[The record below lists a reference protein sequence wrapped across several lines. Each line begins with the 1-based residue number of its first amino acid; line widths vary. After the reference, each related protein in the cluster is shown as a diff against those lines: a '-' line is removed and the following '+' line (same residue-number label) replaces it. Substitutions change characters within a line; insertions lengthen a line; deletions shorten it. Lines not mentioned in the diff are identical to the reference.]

1 MLHIKERYFHSS
13 IRSKEATKNIL
24 MSFVARGISMVC
36 SLLIVPVTISYVNP
50 TRYGIWLTLSSIIGW
65 ILLFDFG
72 LGNGLRNRFAEAMAV
87 DNKELAKQYVSTTYF
102 ALGLIMLVFFLILF
116 FINWFISWPTILNI
130 DNSYSEELRQVFAI
144 VSFFFCTSLVVNLFS
159 TILTADQKPGL
170 SAILGAVGQFF
181 SLLIIYFLTLTSEG
195 GLLNMALYYSGVPM
209 LVTLIA
215 SIFGFGVT
223 RYKLFRP
230 DLNSVRKGLVRSVMS
245 LGIKFFIICVS
256 MIFIFQMMNIIIS
269 RELGPNAVTEYNI
282 AFKYFNILTTIILII
297 VTPFWSAFTDAY
309 QKKDYQWMENSV
321 KKLETVWLLSCIMAL
336 IMIVLSNLFYRVWVG
351 DDLDVNVSTTISI
364 AIYVTLYN
372 LAQIYMFMIN
382 GIGTVRIQLTIFLV
396 FALVA
401 WPFMTLLCR
410 WQGLPGIVVV
420 PSIVVLLQAVF
431 GKIQIGKVIHCQ
443 ATGIW
448 LK

>member
-1 MLHIKERYFHSS
+1 
-13 IRSKEATKNIL
+13 
-24 MSFVARGISMVC
+24 
-36 SLLIVPVTISYVNP
+36 
-50 TRYGIWLTLSSIIGW
+50 
-65 ILLFDFG
+65 
-72 LGNGLRNRFAEAMAV
+72 
-87 DNKELAKQYVSTTYF
+87 
-102 ALGLIMLVFFLILF
+102 
-116 FINWFISWPTILNI
+116 
-130 DNSYSEELRQVFAI
+130 
-144 VSFFFCTSLVVNLFS
+144 
-159 TILTADQKPGL
+159 
-170 SAILGAVGQFF
+170 
-181 SLLIIYFLTLTSEG
+181 
-195 GLLNMALYYSGVPM
+195 
-209 LVTLIA
+209 
-215 SIFGFGVT
+215 
-223 RYKLFRP
+223 
-230 DLNSVRKGLVRSVMS
+230 
-245 LGIKFFIICVS
+245 
-256 MIFIFQMMNIIIS
+256 MMNIIIS

-297 VTPFWSAFTDAY
+297 VTPYWSAFTDAY

-321 KKLETVWLLSCIMAL
+321 KKLETVWLLTCIMAL
-336 IMIVLSNLFYRVWVG
+336 IMIVLSNLFYRVWIG

-401 WPFMTLLCR
+401 WPIMTLLCR

>member
-1 MLHIKERYFHSS
+1 
-13 IRSKEATKNIL
+13 
-24 MSFVARGISMVC
+24 
-36 SLLIVPVTISYVNP
+36 
-50 TRYGIWLTLSSIIGW
+50 
-65 ILLFDFG
+65 
-72 LGNGLRNRFAEAMAV
+72 MAA

-195 GLLNMALYYSGVPM
+195 SLLNMALYYSGVPM

-223 RYKLFRP
+223 RYKVFRP

-401 WPFMTLLCR
+401 WPIMTLLCR

>member
-87 DNKELAKQYVSTTYF
+87 DDRELAKQYVSTTYF
-102 ALGLIMLVFFLILF
+102 ALGFIMLVFFLILF
-116 FINWFISWPTILNI
+116 FINQFISWPTILNI

-195 GLLNMALYYSGVPM
+195 SLLNMALYYSGVPM

-230 DLNSVRKGLVRSVMS
+230 GLNSVRKGLVRSVIS

-336 IMIVLSNLFYRVWVG
+336 IMIVLSNLFYRVWIG

>member
-116 FINWFISWPTILNI
+116 FINWFISWPTILII

-195 GLLNMALYYSGVPM
+195 SLLNMALYYSGVPM
-209 LVTLIA
+209 LVILIA

-223 RYKLFRP
+223 RYKVFRP

-382 GIGTVRIQLTIFLV
+382 GIGTVRIQLMIFLV

-401 WPFMTLLCR
+401 WPIMTLLCR

>member
-87 DNKELAKQYVSTTYF
+87 DDRELAKQYVSTTYF

-116 FINWFISWPTILNI
+116 FINQFISWPTILNI